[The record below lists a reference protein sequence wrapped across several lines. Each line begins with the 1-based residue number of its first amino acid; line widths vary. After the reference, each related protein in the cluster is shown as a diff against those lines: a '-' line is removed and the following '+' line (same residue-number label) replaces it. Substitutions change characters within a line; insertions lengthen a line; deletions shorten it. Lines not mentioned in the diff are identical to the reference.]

1 MWKSFGNLGNQDI
14 GKKKIRERER
24 YTRCREKYCVESE
37 IMIMVITFGIW

>member
-14 GKKKIRERER
+14 GKKIRERER
-24 YTRCREKYCVESE
+24 YTRCGEKYCVESE